1 MKTLVAT
8 LLVVMAFAPA
18 LVARAD
24 SGAVTVI
31 NDTEFTLEIQLDG
44 ETKCTLKPGARETIR
59 DIPEGPHK
67 FKAVSSNGEQKFS
80 KAMTVIP
87 GRTLSWYLKWTH
99 LLQFP
104 F

>member
-8 LLVVMAFAPA
+8 VLVVMAFAPV
-18 LVARAD
+18 LVARAET
-24 SGAVTVI
+24 GAVTVI
-31 NDTEFTLEIQLDG
+31 NDTEFTLEIKMDG
-44 ETKCTLKPGARETIR
+44 ETKCTLAPGARQTIG
-59 DIPEGPHK
+59 DIAEGPHK

-99 LLQFP
+99 LMQFP